1 MIGQTHSPLSDSTL
15 RAYIPGHC
23 GGDVSAVVAQDAT
36 EPSGP
41 VAQPRILVIDD
52 SQPTAD
58 ALASVLRRADYQ
70 AAVAY
75 RGREGIEQARNGS
88 FAAAVVDIHLPDL
101 SGLVVSQKLREI
113 LGPRTPII
121 VLSGDTSMGTLN
133 ALPHVGATYFFSKP
147 VNAGTLLER
156 LKEWVTPPEGP

>member
-1 MIGQTHSPLSDSTL
+1 
-15 RAYIPGHC
+15 
-23 GGDVSAVVAQDAT
+23 VSAAVAQGAT
-36 EPSGP
+36 EPAGP
-41 VAQPRILVIDD
+41 VVAPRILVIDD
-52 SQPTAD
+52 SQPTAA
-58 ALASVLRRADYQ
+58 ALAAVLRRAEYRT
-70 AAVAY
+70 AVAY
-75 RGREGIEQARNGS
+75 RGRHGIEQARAGG

-133 ALPHVGATYFFSKP
+133 ALSHVGATYFFSKP

-156 LKEWVTPPEGP
+156 LKEWLGPPDEA